1 MILNKTMTFVC
12 NIDEVDTKI
21 AKFSNT
27 LAKFSCNWD
36 MAVPTI
42 TPIQVVVDNEEVM
55 TTKVMVSIA
64 YYWSFDYPMP
74 QNFEDYFGYS
84 QEKIE
89 MRKQY
94 KKDMNETWGE

>member
-1 MILNKTMTFVC
+1 MILNKNMTFVC
-12 NIDEVDTKI
+12 SIEEVADKV

-27 LAKFSCNWD
+27 LSKFSCNYD
-36 MAVPTI
+36 MAPAVV
-42 TPIQVVVDNEEVM
+42 TPIQVSLEEGEVM

-84 QEKIE
+84 EAMKEK
-89 MRKQY
+89 RSNY
-94 KKDMNETWGE
+94 KKEMNETWGE